1 MQSQLIRYSKQ
12 MAKKKRRKP
21 GWALFID
28 RMRREDRY
36 HLYKEKY
43 EDFLS
48 EGENQKQASYKA
60 CVMIGYLGPEQER
73 EIQSEWL
80 AAEEAREGRANEVIK
95 IKEEKDNADN
105 EAKSARAKKY
115 NEMKP
120 VILQREQLD
129 LIDELGEYDINESA
143 LPADI
148 AWVFHNLHKCKGELD
163 EWLVGPHNAP
173 TPGAWS
179 MLVWAVGNQT
189 KFMELVIREEM
200 KVNSNKD
207 EDKTIKATNHT
218 IEQIEEMLANI

>member
-1 MQSQLIRYSKQ
+1 MD
-12 MAKKKRRKP
+12 KKKRKKP

-48 EGENQKQASYKA
+48 QGENQKQASYKA
-60 CVMIGYLGPEQER
+60 CIMIGYLGPEQER
-73 EIQSEWL
+73 EIQSDWL
-80 AAEEAREGRANEVIK
+80 AAEEARAGRASEIIK
-95 IKEEKDNADN
+95 VKEEKDSADKD
-105 EAKSARAKKY
+105 AKSARAKKY
-115 NEMKP
+115 KEMKP
-120 VILQREQLD
+120 VLLQREQLD
-129 LIDELGEYDINESA
+129 LMDELGEYDINESA
-143 LPADI
+143 LPIDI

-179 MLVWAVGNQT
+179 MLVWAAGNQT

-200 KVNSNKD
+200 KVNSSKD
-207 EDKTIKATNHT
+207 DDKTIKATNHT
-218 IEQIEEMLANI
+218 IAQIEEMLANI

>member
-1 MQSQLIRYSKQ
+1 MQLPLTRCSKQ
-12 MAKKKRRKP
+12 MDKKKRKKP

-48 EGENQKQASYKA
+48 QGENQKQASFKA

-73 EIQSEWL
+73 EIQSDWL
-80 AAEEAREGRANEVIK
+80 AAEEARAGRASEIIK
-95 IKEEKDNADN
+95 VKEEKDSSDKD
-105 EAKSARAKKY
+105 AKSARAKKY
-115 NEMKP
+115 KEMKP
-120 VILQREQLD
+120 VLLQREQLD
-129 LIDELGEYDINESA
+129 LMDELGEYDINESA
-143 LPADI
+143 LPIDI

-179 MLVWAVGNQT
+179 MLVWAAGNQT

-200 KVNSNKD
+200 KVNSSKD
-207 EDKTIKATNHT
+207 DDKTIKATNHT
-218 IEQIEEMLANI
+218 IAQIEEMLANI

>member
-1 MQSQLIRYSKQ
+1 MQLPLTRCSKQ
-12 MAKKKRRKP
+12 MDKKKRKKP

-48 EGENQKQASYKA
+48 QGENQKQASYKA
-60 CVMIGYLGPEQER
+60 CIMIGYLGPEQER
-73 EIQSEWL
+73 EIQSDWL
-80 AAEEAREGRANEVIK
+80 AAEEARAGRASEIIK
-95 IKEEKDNADN
+95 VKEEKDSSDKD
-105 EAKSARAKKY
+105 AKSARAKKY
-115 NEMKP
+115 KEMKP
-120 VILQREQLD
+120 VLLQREQLD
-129 LIDELGEYDINESA
+129 LMDELGEYDINESA
-143 LPADI
+143 LPIDI

-179 MLVWAVGNQT
+179 MLVWAAGNQT

-200 KVNSNKD
+200 KVNSSKD
-207 EDKTIKATNHT
+207 DDKTIKATNHT
-218 IEQIEEMLANI
+218 IAQIEEMLANI

>member
-1 MQSQLIRYSKQ
+1 MD
-12 MAKKKRRKP
+12 KKKRKKP

-48 EGENQKQASYKA
+48 QGENQKQASYKA
-60 CVMIGYLGPEQER
+60 CIMIGYLGPEQER
-73 EIQSEWL
+73 EIQSDWL
-80 AAEEAREGRANEVIK
+80 AAEEARAGRASEIIK
-95 IKEEKDNADN
+95 VKEEKDSSDKD
-105 EAKSARAKKY
+105 AKSARAKKY
-115 NEMKP
+115 KEMKP
-120 VILQREQLD
+120 VLLQREQLD
-129 LIDELGEYDINESA
+129 LMDELGEYDINESA
-143 LPADI
+143 LPIDI

-179 MLVWAVGNQT
+179 MLVWAAGNQT

-200 KVNSNKD
+200 KVNSSKD
-207 EDKTIKATNHT
+207 DDKTIKATNHT
-218 IEQIEEMLANI
+218 IAQIEEMLANI

>member
-1 MQSQLIRYSKQ
+1 MD
-12 MAKKKRRKP
+12 KKKRKKP

-48 EGENQKQASYKA
+48 QGENQKNASYKA
-60 CVMIGYLGPEQER
+60 CIMIGYLGPEQER
-73 EIQSEWL
+73 EIQSDWL
-80 AAEEAREGRANEVIK
+80 AAEEARAGRASEIIK
-95 IKEEKDNADN
+95 VKEEKDSSDKD
-105 EAKSARAKKY
+105 AKSARAKKY
-115 NEMKP
+115 KEMKP
-120 VILQREQLD
+120 VLLQREQLD
-129 LIDELGEYDINESA
+129 LMDELGEYDINESA
-143 LPADI
+143 LPIDI

-179 MLVWAVGNQT
+179 MLVWAAGNQT

-200 KVNSNKD
+200 KVNSSKD
-207 EDKTIKATNHT
+207 DDKTIKATNHT
-218 IEQIEEMLANI
+218 IAQIEEMLANI

>member
-1 MQSQLIRYSKQ
+1 MQLPLTRCSKQ
-12 MAKKKRRKP
+12 MDKKKRKKP

-48 EGENQKQASYKA
+48 QGENQKQASYKA

-73 EIQSEWL
+73 EIQSDWL
-80 AAEEAREGRANEVIK
+80 AAEEARAGRASEIIK
-95 IKEEKDNADN
+95 VKEEKDSSDKD
-105 EAKSARAKKY
+105 AKSARAKKY
-115 NEMKP
+115 KEMKP
-120 VILQREQLD
+120 VLLQREQLD
-129 LIDELGEYDINESA
+129 LMDELGEYDINESA
-143 LPADI
+143 LPIDI

-179 MLVWAVGNQT
+179 MLVWAAGNQT

-200 KVNSNKD
+200 KVNSSKD
-207 EDKTIKATNHT
+207 DDKTIKATNHT
-218 IEQIEEMLANI
+218 IAQIEEMLANI

>member
-1 MQSQLIRYSKQ
+1 MD
-12 MAKKKRRKP
+12 KKKRKKP

-48 EGENQKQASYKA
+48 QGENQKQASYKA

-73 EIQSEWL
+73 EIQSDWL
-80 AAEEAREGRANEVIK
+80 AAEEARAGRASEIIK
-95 IKEEKDNADN
+95 VKEEKDSADKD
-105 EAKSARAKKY
+105 AKSARAKKY
-115 NEMKP
+115 KEMKP
-120 VILQREQLD
+120 VLLQREQLD
-129 LIDELGEYDINESA
+129 LMDELGEYDINESA
-143 LPADI
+143 LPIDI

-179 MLVWAVGNQT
+179 MLVWAAGNQT

-200 KVNSNKD
+200 KVNSSKD
-207 EDKTIKATNHT
+207 DDKTIKATNHT
-218 IEQIEEMLANI
+218 IAQIEEMLANI

>member
-1 MQSQLIRYSKQ
+1 MD
-12 MAKKKRRKP
+12 KKKRKKP

-48 EGENQKQASYKA
+48 QGENQKQASYKA

-73 EIQSEWL
+73 EIQSDWL
-80 AAEEAREGRANEVIK
+80 AAEEARAGRASEIIK
-95 IKEEKDNADN
+95 VKEEKDSSDKD
-105 EAKSARAKKY
+105 AKSARAKKY
-115 NEMKP
+115 KEMKP
-120 VILQREQLD
+120 VLLQREQLD
-129 LIDELGEYDINESA
+129 LMDELGEYDINESA
-143 LPADI
+143 LPIDI

-179 MLVWAVGNQT
+179 MLVWAAGNQT

-200 KVNSNKD
+200 KVNSSKD
-207 EDKTIKATNHT
+207 DDKTIKATNHT
-218 IEQIEEMLANI
+218 IAQIEEMLANI

>member
-1 MQSQLIRYSKQ
+1 MD
-12 MAKKKRRKP
+12 KKKRKKP

-43 EDFLS
+43 EEFLS
-48 EGENQKQASYKA
+48 QGENQKQASYKA
-60 CVMIGYLGPEQER
+60 CIMIGYLGPEQER
-73 EIQSEWL
+73 EIQSDWL
-80 AAEEAREGRANEVIK
+80 AAEEARAGRANEIIQ
-95 IKEEKDNADN
+95 IKEEKDTADKN
-105 EAKSARAKKY
+105 AKSARAKKY

-120 VILQREQLD
+120 VLLQREQLD
-129 LIDELGEYDINESA
+129 LMDELGEYDINESA
-143 LPADI
+143 LPVDI

-179 MLVWAVGNQT
+179 MLVWAAGNQT

-200 KVNSNKD
+200 KVNSSKD
-207 EDKTIKATNHT
+207 DDKTIKATNHT
-218 IEQIEEMLANI
+218 IAQIEEMLANI